1 MKKILVIHNKY
12 KLLGGEDIAVQS
24 EIEILRKNFD
34 VRTLIFDNKNIDLF
48 SDIFSF
54 VFNRN
59 PKSLKKLKEEIKD
72 FKPEIVYVHNTWYKA
87 SVAILDELK
96 KLNLKTFIKL
106 HNFRYDCTRHF
117 LAKNHFKKSEICEK
131 CGASKL
137 SLINKYFTESIFKTF
152 LVLRYGKKYFSLI
165 KENNFNLIVLTA
177 FHKSYLESLGINKEN
192 IYTIHNPF
200 KIDTAI
206 NENSENYIIYAGR
219 ISEEKGVEELIKAF
233 LKSDLN
239 EISLK
244 IIGEGPKLDYLINK
258 YKINKNIELL
268 GAKNNSQTKQL
279 ISSARAVVTATKLLE
294 GQPTLLCEASSLGVP
309 SIFPKFGGIY
319 EFFPRDVTLSFEQY
333 NYDDLSLK
341 LNELNNEEKML
352 SEGKKNREYLLNNYG
367 VKSYIAKFIEAINE

>member
-1 MKKILVIHNKY
+1 MKKILIIHNKY
-12 KLLGGEDIAVQS
+12 KLLGGEDIAVES
-24 EIEILRKNFD
+24 EIEILRDNFN

-59 PKSLKKLKEEIKD
+59 PKSVKKLKEEIED

-87 SVAILDELK
+87 SLGILDELK
-96 KLNLKTFIKL
+96 KLNLKTFIKI

-117 LAKNHFKKSEICEK
+117 LAKNHIKKNDICEK
-131 CGASKL
+131 CGISNL
-137 SLINKYFTESIFKTF
+137 RFINKYFKDSIFKTL
-152 LVLRYGKKYFSLI
+152 LVLRYGRKYFRLI
-165 KENNFNLIVLTA
+165 KENNFNFIVLTD
-177 FHKSYLESLGINKEN
+177 FHKNYLESLGINKEK
-192 IYTIHNPF
+192 IFTVHNPF
-200 KIDTAI
+200 KIETNI

-244 IIGEGPKLDYLINK
+244 IIGEGPMLGYLKNK
-258 YKINKNIELL
+258 YKNYKNIELP
-268 GAKNNSQTKQL
+268 GALKNSQTKQL
-279 ISSARAVVTATKLLE
+279 ISSARAVVTATKLFE

-319 EFFPRDVTLSFEQY
+319 EFFPKDTPLSFKQY
-333 NYDDLSLK
+333 NYDDLTLK
-341 LNELNNEEKML
+341 LNELNNEEKIL

-367 VKSYIAKFIEAINE
+367 IKNYITKFMKAINE

>member
-1 MKKILVIHNKY
+1 MKRILVIHNKY
-12 KLLGGEDIAVQS
+12 KLLGGEDIAVS
-24 EIEILRKNFD
+24 LEIEILRENFD
-34 VRTLIFDNKNIDLF
+34 VKTLIFDNKNLDIF

-54 VFNRN
+54 VFNKN
-59 PKSLKKLKEEIKD
+59 PKSVKKLKKEIDD

-87 SVAILDELK
+87 SVSILEELK

-117 LAKNHFKKSEICEK
+117 LAKNHIKKNEICAK

-137 SLINKYFTESIFKTF
+137 GYINKYFPDSIFKSF
-152 LVLRYGKKYFSLI
+152 LVLRYGKKYFKLL
-165 KENNFNLIVLTA
+165 KENNFNLVVLTA
-177 FHKSYLESLGINKEN
+177 FHKSYLASLGINKKN

-200 KIDTAI
+200 KV
-206 NENSENYIIYAGR
+206 ENDVIKNSDNYLIYAGR
-219 ISEEKGVEELIKAF
+219 ISEEKGIEELIKTF
-233 LKSDLN
+233 IRSNLN

-244 IIGEGPKLDYLINK
+244 IVGEGPKLDYLK
-258 YKINKNIELL
+258 YKYKNYNNIEIL

-309 SIFPKFGGIY
+309 SIFPKFGGMY
-319 EFFPRDVTLSFEQY
+319 EFFPRDLNLSFEQY

-341 LNELNNEEKML
+341 MKEVKNKEKML
-352 SEGKKNREYLLNNYG
+352 SEGNKNREYLLDNYG
-367 VKSYIAKFIEAINE
+367 VKSYINKFMEAINE

>member
-24 EIEILRKNFD
+24 EIEILRENFD

-131 CGASKL
+131 CG
-137 SLINKYFTESIFKTF
+137 
-152 LVLRYGKKYFSLI
+152 
-165 KENNFNLIVLTA
+165 
-177 FHKSYLESLGINKEN
+177 YL
-192 IYTIHNPF
+192 
-200 KIDTAI
+200 
-206 NENSENYIIYAGR
+206 NYP
-219 ISEEKGVEELIKAF
+219 L
-233 LKSDLN
+233 
-239 EISLK
+239 
-244 IIGEGPKLDYLINK
+244 
-258 YKINKNIELL
+258 
-268 GAKNNSQTKQL
+268 
-279 ISSARAVVTATKLLE
+279 
-294 GQPTLLCEASSLGVP
+294 
-309 SIFPKFGGIY
+309 
-319 EFFPRDVTLSFEQY
+319 
-333 NYDDLSLK
+333 
-341 LNELNNEEKML
+341 
-352 SEGKKNREYLLNNYG
+352 
-367 VKSYIAKFIEAINE
+367 